1 MVAWAS
7 TGIDGLD
14 AVLTGLQKG
23 DNVVWQV
30 DGIDDF
36 AAFVNPYV
44 ERARQQGRRLVYMR
58 FADHRPLVKPGS
70 GVAVHDLDAGSG
82 FEGFTTQ
89 VHAIIAAEG
98 KEAYYVFDCLSYLL
112 DAWATDL
119 MIGNFFTVTCPYL
132 FELDTI
138 AYFALLRDRHSFKTI
153 ARIRETT
160 QLLLDLYNIEGKNC
174 LHPLKVWKRYSP
186 TMFLPHLQQKD
197 EFVPITSS
205 VDATKL
211 LSYISERGL
220 KPAERA
226 LDYWDK
232 LFHEATE
239 LSDLP
244 DISQQL
250 RDETVER
257 LCRIMIGRDERIL
270 SLAKTHFTLEDM
282 RAIKSRL
289 VGTGFIGGKAVGMLL
304 ANKIIAKDQPDLRG
318 HLEPHDSF
326 YVGSDVFYTYLVENG
341 CWKLR
346 VEQKTKEGYFKVAA
360 ELRERI
366 LTGKFPDQIREQFQE
381 MIEYFGQSP
390 IIVRSSSLLE
400 DAFGNAFAGKYES
413 VFCVNQGDPEQR
425 YADFEEAVRT
435 VYASTM
441 SKAAL
446 TYRLQRGLDQQD
458 EQMALLVQRVSG
470 SYRNGYFFPDLAG
483 VGMSRN
489 AFVWKSD
496 LDPKAGMLRLVFGL
510 GTRAVN
516 RVENDYP
523 RLVALDEPLVRPV
536 SGMEDIRKYSQHY
549 VDLLDSGQNILR
561 TISFQQLIGSL
572 FGAVRKES
580 QGLHSQHGTGHG
592 AQEKPHFAEGS
603 QDKTPDLLDL
613 VAVRDYQ
620 LARRARQQALGRGST
635 GQGARDTEYW
645 LLTFEKLLTE
655 TSFTQI
661 MQNILKTLESYY
673 QYPVDI
679 EFTVNF
685 THGQKPL
692 INLLQCRPLQTRGR
706 PSAPVVVKDRQRDF
720 FVAGGPA
727 EPVRADETPAKI
739 DPAQILFACEG
750 HFMGGDIY
758 QDITRVIYVEPEAYL
773 DLPLSGKYDI
783 ARLVGTLN
791 NFVSWALSPESEGEA
806 SLTRAEPT
814 ILFGPGRWGTTT
826 PSLGVPV
833 GFHEINNVAVLAEI
847 AYEGGNLMPELS
859 FGTHFFQDL
868 VESDIFFVALF
879 PGKAGTIFNRAKLDE
894 IPNKLAEVLPESSK
908 YADVVGFYELR
919 DRKLRIISDITSRKL
934 VCFFV

>member
-1 MVAWAS
+1 MVGWAS

-36 AAFVNPYV
+36 AAFVDPYV
-44 ERARQQGRRLVYMR
+44 ERAERQGRRLVYMR
-58 FADHRPLVKPGS
+58 FADHRPLVEPGDD
-70 GVAVHDLDAGSG
+70 VRICILDAGSG
-82 FEGFTTQ
+82 FEAFTTQ
-89 VHAIIAAEG
+89 VHAIIAEEG
-98 KEAYYVFDCLSYLL
+98 KEAYYVFDCLSNLL

-119 MIGNFFTVTCPYL
+119 MIGNFFMVTCPYL

-186 TMFLPHLQQKD
+186 TMFLPHLQQQEK
-197 EFVPITSS
+197 FVPITSS

-226 LDYWDK
+226 LDYWDN
-232 LFHEATE
+232 LFLDATE
-239 LSDLP
+239 LSESWDTP
-244 DISQQL
+244 QKVKT
-250 RDETVER
+250 ETVER
-257 LCRIMIGRDERIL
+257 LCRIMIGRDERML

-282 RAIKSRL
+282 GAIKSRL

-304 ANKIIAKDQPDLRG
+304 ANKIIAKDQPDLRKN
-318 HLEPHDSF
+318 LEPHDSF
-326 YVGSDVFYTYLVENG
+326 YVGSDVFYTYLVEND

-360 ELRERI
+360 ELRER
-366 LTGKFPDQIREQFQE
+366 LLKGRFPDQIREQFQE

-413 VFCVNQGDPEQR
+413 VFCVNQGSPEQR
-425 YADFEEAVRT
+425 YEDFEEAVRT

-496 LDPKAGMLRLVFGL
+496 LDPRAGMLRLVFGL

-523 RLVALDEPLVRPV
+523 RIVALDEPLVRPV

-549 VDLLDSGQNILR
+549 VDLLDSQQNILR

-572 FGAVRKES
+572 LGVLRS
-580 QGLHSQHGTGHG
+580 THG
-592 AQEKPHFAEGS
+592 AGGSTQHEEIDEQEEPHFAERLQNGS
-603 QDKTPDLLDL
+603 PDILDL
-613 VAVRDYQ
+613 IAVRDYQ
-620 LARRARQQALGRGST
+620 LARKVRQQALQHGSA
-635 GQGARDTEYW
+635 GQEARNAEYW

-655 TSFTQI
+655 TAFTRI
-661 MQNILKTLESYY
+661 MQDILKTLESRY

-685 THGQKPL
+685 THEQKPL

-706 PSAPVVVKDRQRDF
+706 PSAPQAVKGQEGE
-720 FVAGGPA
+720 FVLLGP
-727 EPVRADETPAKI
+727 DGLSAKI
-739 DPAQILFACEG
+739 DPERILFACDG
-750 HFMGGDIY
+750 HFMGGGIY
-758 QDITRVIYVEPEAYL
+758 QDITRVIYIEPEAYL
-773 DLPLSGKYDI
+773 NLPLSGKYDI

-791 NFVSWALSPESEGEA
+791 NFVSWALSPESGGQVPQ
-806 SLTRAEPT
+806 TNGEPT

-847 AYEGGNLMPELS
+847 AHEGGNLMPELS

-879 PGKAGTIFNRAKLDE
+879 PGKAGTIFNKAKLDE
-894 IPNKLAEVLPESSK
+894 IPNKLIEVLPESSK
-908 YADVVGFYELR
+908 YADVVRFYELR
-919 DRKLRIISDITSRKL
+919 DRKLRIVSDITSRK
-934 VCFFV
+934 VACFFV

>member
-1 MVAWAS
+1 MVGWAS

-30 DGIDDF
+30 DDIGDF

-44 ERARQQGRRLVYMR
+44 ERAERQGRRLVYMR

-70 GVAVHDLDAGSG
+70 GVGIYNLDAGSG

-89 VHAIIAAEG
+89 VHAIIAEEG

-119 MIGNFFTVTCPYL
+119 MIGNFFMVTCPYL

-197 EFVPITSS
+197 KFVPITSS

-232 LFHEATE
+232 LFLEATE

-244 DISQQL
+244 GTSEQVKT
-250 RDETVER
+250 ETVER
-257 LCRIMIGRDERIL
+257 LCRIMIGRDERML

-304 ANKIIAKDQPDLRG
+304 ANKIIAKDQPDLSRN
-318 HLEPHDSF
+318 LEPHDSF

-346 VEQKTKEGYFKVAA
+346 VEQKTKEGYFKVAM
-360 ELRERI
+360 ELRER
-366 LTGKFPDQIREQFQE
+366 LLRGKFPDQIREQFQE

-413 VFCVNQGDPEQR
+413 VFCVNQGDPDQR
-425 YADFEEAVRT
+425 YEDFEEAVRT

-446 TYRLQRGLDQQD
+446 SYRLQRGLDQQD

-523 RLVALDEPLVRPV
+523 RIVALDEPLVRPV

-549 VDLLDSGQNILR
+549 VDLLDSQQNILR
-561 TISFQQLIGSL
+561 TISFQQLISSL
-572 FGAVRKES
+572 FGVPSSTHEEESSALRKSTGRLAAES
-580 QGLHSQHGTGHG
+580 LGQHEEIG
-592 AQEKPHFAEGS
+592 AQ
-603 QDKTPDLLDL
+603 DILDL

-620 LARRARQQALGRGST
+620 LAREVRQSRWPSGQHGIT
-635 GQGARDTEYW
+635 GQDARNAEYW

-655 TSFTQI
+655 TAFSQI

-685 THGQKPL
+685 THERDPILQKNGKMGTQQKPL
-692 INLLQCRPLQTRGR
+692 INLLQCRPLQTRGWKGT
-706 PSAPVVVKDRQRDF
+706 VEV
-720 FVAGGPA
+720 
-727 EPVRADETPAKI
+727 PAKI
-739 DPAQILFACEG
+739 DPEDILFACEG
-750 HFMGGDIY
+750 HFMGGGIY
-758 QDITRVIYVEPEAYL
+758 QDITRVIYVEPEAYI

-791 NFVSWALSPESEGEA
+791 NFVSWALSPEPEGEA
-806 SLTRAEPT
+806 PSTRAEPT

-868 VESDIFFVALF
+868 VESDIFYVALF
-879 PGKAGTIFNRAKLDE
+879 PGKAGTVFNRAKLDE

-908 YADVVGFYELR
+908 YADVVRFYELR
-919 DRKLRIISDITSRKL
+919 DRKLRIVSDITSRKV
-934 VCFFV
+934 VCFFI

>member
-1 MVAWAS
+1 MIGWAS

-30 DGIDDF
+30 DHIDDF

-44 ERARQQGRRLVYMR
+44 EKAGQQERRLVYMR
-58 FADHRPLVKPGS
+58 FADHRPLVSPGS
-70 GVAVHDLDAGSG
+70 GIRICNLDAGSG
-82 FEGFTTQ
+82 FEAFTTQ
-89 VHAIIAAEG
+89 VHAIIAEEG
-98 KEAYYVFDCLSYLL
+98 KEAYYVFDCLSHLL

-119 MIGNFFTVTCPYL
+119 MIGNFFMVTCPYL

-160 QLLLDLYNIEGKNC
+160 QLLLDLYNIGGKNC

-186 TMFLPHLQQKD
+186 TMFLPHLQQQEK
-197 EFVPITSS
+197 FVPITSS

-226 LDYWDK
+226 LDYWDN
-232 LFHEATE
+232 LFLQAME
-239 LSDLP
+239 LSP
-244 DISQQL
+244 DASQQI
-250 RDETVER
+250 RQEMVER
-257 LCRIMIGRDERIL
+257 LCKVMIGRDERIL
-270 SLAKTHFTLEDM
+270 SLATKQFTLEDLS
-282 RAIKSRL
+282 AIKSRL
-289 VGTGFIGGKAVGMLL
+289 IGTGFIGGKAVGMLL
-304 ANKIIAKDQPDLRG
+304 ANKIVANDQLDLSR

-346 VEQKTKEGYFKVAA
+346 VEQKTKDGYFKVAA
-360 ELRERI
+360 ELRER
-366 LTGKFPDQIREQFQE
+366 LLKGKFPDQIREQFQE

-413 VFCVNQGDPEQR
+413 IFCVNQGSPEQR
-425 YADFEEAVRT
+425 YADFEEAVRR

-441 SKAAL
+441 GKDAL
-446 TYRLQRGLDQQD
+446 SYRLQRGLDQQD

-483 VGMSRN
+483 VGMSHN

-516 RVENDYP
+516 RVEDDYP
-523 RLVALDEPLVRPV
+523 RIIALDEPLVRPV
-536 SGMEDIRKYSQHY
+536 SGMEDVRKYSQHY
-549 VDLLDSGQNILR
+549 VDLLDNQQNVLR
-561 TISFQQLIGSL
+561 TISFQQLL
-572 FGAVRKES
+572 D
-580 QGLHSQHGTGHG
+580 
-592 AQEKPHFAEGS
+592 EKP
-603 QDKTPDLLDL
+603 DIRLDM
-613 VAVRDYQ
+613 VAVRDHQ
-620 LARRARQQALGRGST
+620 LARQARQQGTKNA
-635 GQGARDTEYW
+635 EYW
-645 LLTFEKLLTE
+645 LITFEKLLTE

-661 MQNILKTLESYY
+661 MQKILKTLESYY

-685 THGQKPL
+685 TQDQKPL

-706 PSAPVVVKDRQRDF
+706 PSTPLMVKGEKRSF
-720 FVAGGPA
+720 FMPSPGKALTQI
-727 EPVRADETPAKI
+727 DPAKI
-739 DPAQILFACEG
+739 LFTCEG
-750 HFMGGDIY
+750 HFMGGSIC
-758 QDITRVIYVEPEAYL
+758 QDITRMIYVEPQAYIN
-773 DLPLSGKYDI
+773 LPLSGKYDI

-791 NFVSWALSPESEGEA
+791 KQVE
-806 SLTRAEPT
+806 TKDAELT

-833 GFHEINNVAVLAEI
+833 GFHEISNVSVLVEI

-868 VESDIFFVALF
+868 VESDIFYVALF
-879 PGKAGTIFNRAKLDE
+879 PDKAGTVFNRTKLDE
-894 IPNKLAEVLPESSK
+894 IPNRLTEVASESGK
-908 YADVVGFYELR
+908 YADVVRFYDLH
-919 DRKLRIISDITSRKL
+919 DRKLRIVSDIARRKV
-934 VCFFV
+934 VCFFI

>member
-1 MVAWAS
+1 MVGWAS

-14 AVLTGLQKG
+14 TVLTGLQKG

-30 DGIDDF
+30 DHIDDF
-36 AAFVNPYV
+36 AAFVGPYV
-44 ERARQQGRRLVYMR
+44 ERAGQQKRRLVYMR
-58 FADHRPLVKPGS
+58 FADHQPLVEPGP
-70 GVAVHDLDAGSG
+70 GIRIYDLDAGSG
-82 FEGFTTQ
+82 FEAFTTQ
-89 VHAIIAAEG
+89 VHAIIAEEG
-98 KEAYYVFDCLSYLL
+98 KEAYYVFDCLSHLL

-119 MIGNFFTVTCPYL
+119 MIGNFFMVTCPYL
-132 FELDTI
+132 FDLDTI
-138 AYFALLRDRHSFKTI
+138 AYFAILRDRHSFKTI
-153 ARIRETT
+153 ARVRETT
-160 QLLLDLYNIEGKNC
+160 QLLLDLYNIEGKKC

-186 TMFLPHLQQKD
+186 TMFLPHLQQEGK
-197 EFVPITSS
+197 FVPITSS

-220 KPAERA
+220 KPAERV

-232 LFHEATE
+232 LFLQAAE
-239 LSDLP
+239 LSP
-244 DISQQL
+244 DASRQISQGM
-250 RDETVER
+250 VNR
-257 LCRIMIGRDERIL
+257 LCKIMIGRDERML
-270 SLAKTHFTLEDM
+270 SLAMRHFTLEDLST
-282 RAIKSRL
+282 IKRRL
-289 VGTGFIGGKAVGMLL
+289 IGTGFIGGKAVGMLL
-304 ANKIIAKDQPDLRG
+304 ANKIVANDQFDLSR

-360 ELRERI
+360 ELREKLLSGR
-366 LTGKFPDQIREQFQE
+366 FPDQIREQFQE

-413 VFCVNQGDPEQR
+413 IFCVNQGSPEQR
-425 YADFEEAVRT
+425 YAYFEEAVRR

-441 SKAAL
+441 GKDAL

-489 AFVWKSD
+489 TFVWKSD

-516 RVENDYP
+516 RVEDDYP
-523 RLVALDEPLVRPV
+523 RIIALDEPLVRPI

-549 VDLLDSGQNILR
+549 VDLLDNRQNTLR
-561 TISFQQLIGSL
+561 TISFQQLL
-572 FGAVRKES
+572 D
-580 QGLHSQHGTGHG
+580 
-592 AQEKPHFAEGS
+592 EKPGI
-603 QDKTPDLLDL
+603 KLDL
-613 VAVRDYQ
+613 VAVRDHQ
-620 LARRARQQALGRGST
+620 LARQARQQGKKNA
-635 GQGARDTEYW
+635 EYW

-661 MQNILKTLESYY
+661 MQKILKTLESYY
-673 QYPVDI
+673 KYPVDV

-685 THGQKPL
+685 TQDQKPL
-692 INLLQCRPLQTRGR
+692 INLLQCRPLQTKGSRSSFGEQR
-706 PSAPVVVKDRQRDF
+706 SLFSATHGIQQVERID
-720 FVAGGPA
+720 
-727 EPVRADETPAKI
+727 PAKI
-739 DPAQILFACEG
+739 LFTCEG
-750 HFMGGDIY
+750 HFMGGSIC
-758 QDITRVIYVEPEAYL
+758 QDITRVIYVESQAYI

-791 NFVSWALSPESEGEA
+791 NFVSLASSPRFEGETP
-806 SLTRAEPT
+806 STHPEPT

-833 GFHEINNVAVLAEI
+833 RFHEINNIAVLAEI
-847 AYEGGNLMPELS
+847 AYEGSNLMPELS

-868 VESDIFFVALF
+868 VESDIFYVALF
-879 PGKAGTIFNRAKLDE
+879 PGQTGTVFNKVKLDE
-894 IPNKLAEVLPESSK
+894 LPNRLTEVLPESSK
-908 YADVVGFYELR
+908 YANVVRFYELR
-919 DRKLRIISDITSRKL
+919 DRKLRIVSDIACRK
-934 VCFFV
+934 VTCFFA

>member
-1 MVAWAS
+1 MSGWAS

-14 AVLTGLQKG
+14 AVLTGLEKG

-30 DGIDDF
+30 DRIENF
-36 AAFVNPYV
+36 AAFVDPYV
-44 ERARQQGRRLVYMR
+44 ERAKQQGRRLVYMR
-58 FADHRPLVKPGS
+58 FADHQPLVKPCA
-70 GVAVHDLDAGSG
+70 GVRIYNLDAGSG
-82 FEGFTTQ
+82 FEAFTTQ
-89 VHAIIAAEG
+89 VHEIIAAEG
-98 KEAYYVFDCLSYLL
+98 KEAYYVFDCLSHLL

-119 MIGNFFTVTCPYL
+119 MIGNFFMVTCPYL

-138 AYFALLRDRHSFKTI
+138 AYFALLRNRHSFKTI

-160 QLLLDLYNIEGKNC
+160 QLLLDLYNVEGKNY

-186 TMFLPHLQQKD
+186 TMFLAHL
-197 EFVPITSS
+197 ENNGRFVPITSS
-205 VDATKL
+205 IDATKL

-226 LDYWDK
+226 IDYWDR
-232 LFHEATE
+232 LFSQSAEVSMQPDASELATQE
-239 LSDLP
+239 MVD
-244 DISQQL
+244 
-250 RDETVER
+250 R
-257 LCRIMIGRDERIL
+257 LCKIMIGRDERIL
-270 SLAKTHFTLEDM
+270 SLATKQFTLGDLC
-282 RAIKSRL
+282 AIKSRL

-304 ANKIIAKDQPDLRG
+304 ANNIVAKDELDLSR
-318 HLEPHDSF
+318 HIEPHDSF

-360 ELRERI
+360 ELRER
-366 LTGKFPDQIREQFQE
+366 LLKGEFPDQIREQFQE

-413 VFCVNQGDPEQR
+413 VFCVNQGSVFCVNQGDPDQR

-441 SKAAL
+441 SQDAL
-446 TYRLQRGLDQQD
+446 TYRLERGLDQQD

-483 VGMSRN
+483 VGMSHN
-489 AFVWKSD
+489 AFVWNAD

-516 RVENDYP
+516 RVEDDYP
-523 RLVALDEPLVRPV
+523 RIIALDEPLVRPLY
-536 SGMEDIRKYSQHY
+536 GMDDVRKYSQHQ
-549 VDLLDSGQNILR
+549 VDLLDIRENAFR
-561 TISFQQLIGSL
+561 TISFQQLL
-572 FGAVRKES
+572 A
-580 QGLHSQHGTGHG
+580 
-592 AQEKPHFAEGS
+592 EKPDVRLE
-603 QDKTPDLLDL
+603 L
-613 VAVRDYQ
+613 VAVRDHQ
-620 LARRARQQALGRGST
+620 LARLTRQEGRGN
-635 GQGARDTEYW
+635 TEYW

-661 MQNILKTLESYY
+661 MQNILKVLESHY

-685 THGQKPL
+685 TQDQKPL
-692 INLLQCRPLQTRGR
+692 INLLQCRPLQTRGQQGR
-706 PSAPVVVKDRQRDF
+706 VDIPEQ
-720 FVAGGPA
+720 
-727 EPVRADETPAKI
+727 I
-739 DPAQILFACEG
+739 DPEMVLFSCEG
-750 HFMGGDIY
+750 HFMGGSIC
-758 QDITRVIYVEPEAYL
+758 QDVKKVIYVDPKAYI

-783 ARLVGTLN
+783 ARLVGELN
-791 NFVSWALSPESEGEA
+791 RQITAKDD
-806 SLTRAEPT
+806 EPA

-833 GFHEINNVAVLAEI
+833 SFHEINKFAVLAEI

-868 VESDIFFVALF
+868 VEGDIFYVALF
-879 PGKAGTIFNRAKLDE
+879 PGKPGTAFNKAKLDE
-894 IPNKLAEVLPESSK
+894 MPNRLAEGLPESRK
-908 YADVVGFYELR
+908 YADVVGLYEMR
-919 DRKLRIISDITSRKL
+919 DRKLRIISDVTSRK
-934 VCFFV
+934 VICFFV